1 MKKWTLALSA
11 LLLIFAVACNQNPNK
26 FSIKGENIS
35 DQRAL
40 NVSITA
46 QEDDLITF
54 TPSSAA
60 SARTI
65 IAESFVLNGTDGEQ
79 LFFYIFGQSV
89 SGVVQ
94 EPKEVTVTSD
104 DGITGKVIID
114 IDCLNW
120 DLTLAATTTQ
130 GLTSVDDVMNDAV
143 LIGYANVDM
152 QFTNVI
158 KFTLAPDGLTR
169 SGGVDLGISLE
180 NDWEIPEGYEAKAS
194 IVNKKDGS
202 VISNAEATELV
213 KALYSTDGSTN
224 CFANPATT
232 ENRFTFDNIAPGTYT
247 FRVDFTKENERK
259 SFHYTDTIIILPGR
273 TIEKNIIIP
282 KKVQDKPSA
291 PTTLQLTYDE
301 NSEDAVYDGF
311 YSATLTWEDTSNNE
325 NNFAI
330 DILELADDADPTA
343 ADAWEDEGNILYKYN
358 FANDI
363 RSGEPHFYKA
373 GSLLANNESISLY
386 FELGKRYLIRI
397 YAENEFLSDPLVLGE
412 TVNRYRLSYYL
423 QGGSWEDGSGPKFVE
438 KINEYYTQTA
448 APGITIKAPSGV
460 QTGTTTTGTAETPW
474 LYMGEVNNAV
484 TWYYWVTDLSANTKY
499 DTTIGYEGF
508 KNLNLYAVYARD
520 GEVEI
525 YDNSDYDILDGWITS
540 SMFAT
545 ASKDSTISYER
556 GSDTEVTLTLSPA
569 DVTWKYDNVSL
580 AILYSGKTYFY
591 QEQVGSQTGNTFT
604 ISVDNL
610 QAGRVYNFILSANYN
625 HTHVSYPLSINIL
638 D

>member
-202 VISNAEATELV
+202 IISNADATELV
-213 KALYSTDGSTN
+213 KTLYSTDGNTN
-224 CFANPATT
+224 CFANPDTP

-291 PTTLQLTYDE
+291 PINLQLTYDE

-397 YAENEFLSDPLVLGE
+397 YAENEFLSDPLVLRE

-474 LYMGEVNNAV
+474 LYMGEANNAV

-525 YDNSDYDILDGWITS
+525 YDNSDYDILDEWITS

-610 QAGRVYNFILSANYN
+610 QSGRVYNFILSANYN